1 MPSDAEKS
9 LRKARRSKAGWMPDD
24 LLMLYK
30 GFGFKI
36 RPAGGSHKNVSHPKF
51 PHLRAI
57 VPVHP
62 KELGKKYVADAVK
75 NIDAALK
82 LEKESKNDE

>member
-1 MPSDAEKS
+1 MPSNADKLLS
-9 LRKARRSKAGWMPDD
+9 KARQSKAGWMPDD

-30 GFGFKI
+30 GFGFMI
-36 RPAGGSHKNVSHPKF
+36 RDASESHKLVSHPRF
-51 PHLRAI
+51 PAIRAI

-75 NIDAALK
+75 ILIWC
-82 LEKESKNDE
+82 